1 MKNKWLYKFTV
12 NKTETKTETK
22 KVKDKDGKESTETTT
37 ETVEKPVTIS
47 IQKPKRRFYEDA
59 DLFHSVK
66 LSEGIKAGLL
76 TKHLIAKRYDNDGGL
91 FSDEER
97 EEYAALILVK
107 TQKVR
112 EYQSVSSS
120 EKDKDKLEEIQTQML
135 KDLTAIEEQI
145 QAFEQERSSLFEKT
159 ADQRAENQL
168 VMWWVFH
175 LSHFSEKENAADEDF
190 DPVFG
195 TGSFEERLSK
205 YDDFFDEEDDFWL
218 PICKKLAFLISFWHS
233 GNIKDEDSFKAAD
246 KLFEDSLKEEQ
257 EQQKEEEQQS
267 EEPKQKKAKKIKD
280 DQKE

>member
-97 EEYAALILVK
+97 EEYASLVMLK
-107 TQKVR
+107 NQKVR
-112 EYQSVSSS
+112 QYQLASSS
-120 EKDKDKLEEIQTQML
+120 DKDKNKAEEIKAEIL
-135 KDLTAIEEQI
+135 KELTDIEEQI

-175 LSHFSEKENAADEDF
+175 LSHFSEKKDPTDEDF

-195 TGSFEERLSK
+195 FGSFDQRLSK
-205 YDDFFDEEDDFWL
+205 YDDFFDEEDEFWL
-218 PICKKLAFLISFWHS
+218 PVSKKLAFLISFWHS
-233 GNIKDEDSFKAAD
+233 GSIKDEESFKAAD
-246 KLFEDSLKEEQ
+246 KLFEDSLKEDE
-257 EQQKEEEQQS
+257 EQQEEEEQQS
-267 EEPKQKKAKKIKD
+267 EESKQKKVKKIKE